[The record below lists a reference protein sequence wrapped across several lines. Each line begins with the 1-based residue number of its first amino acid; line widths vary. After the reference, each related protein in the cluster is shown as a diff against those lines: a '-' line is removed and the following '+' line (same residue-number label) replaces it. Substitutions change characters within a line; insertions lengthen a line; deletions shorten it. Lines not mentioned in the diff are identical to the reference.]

1 MKLGASSWGT
11 PRPSETRPE
20 PLFEEEF
27 RTCYRERFAR
37 LFTYVD
43 RLTGDAEAASDIA
56 QEAFVRLHQRGSMPD
71 QPAGWLVAVANNL
84 VRDERRRATRQLRI
98 LTGNP
103 EQAQLGART
112 GDPVQDVERA
122 ETVRAVRAAL
132 QSLTLRDRQAL
143 LLRHAGYSYNEIATA
158 LRLSK
163 GGVGTTLVRAGQR
176 FRAAYKEMHGAPE

>member
-1 MKLGASSWGT
+1 MKLGDFSRET
-11 PRPSETRPE
+11 PRTSDIQPE
-20 PLFEEEF
+20 PLFEEQF
-27 RTCYRERFAR
+27 RTCYRERFPT
-37 LFTYVD
+37 LFTYLD

-56 QEAFVRLHQRGSMPD
+56 QDAFVRLHRRGNMPD
-71 QPAGWLVAVANNL
+71 HPAAWLIAVANNL
-84 VRDERRRATRQLRI
+84 VRDERRRSIRQLRI

-103 EQAQLGART
+103 EQARLGARS